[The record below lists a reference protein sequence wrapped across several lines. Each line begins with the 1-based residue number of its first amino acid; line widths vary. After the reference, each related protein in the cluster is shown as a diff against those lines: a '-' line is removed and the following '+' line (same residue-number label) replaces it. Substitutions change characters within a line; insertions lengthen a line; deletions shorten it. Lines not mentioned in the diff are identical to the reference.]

1 MKDPKTTRPLWIAQL
16 PARVF
21 PRGPRALYCY
31 LCAFKSG
38 TCFLFNYRL
47 AQKFH
52 VSTRTIIR
60 WRSWLI
66 KHQLAHTWY
75 LDPKHP
81 RLNCH
86 HYKSFRAWVA
96 AMAMP
101 PKLHKIKGTR
111 LTEKEKQARIRKFKA
126 QILGF
131 SKMPKLSP

>member
-1 MKDPKTTRPLWIAQL
+1 MTETVSARPRWIAQL

-47 AQKFH
+47 AQKFY
-52 VSTRTIIR
+52 VSTRTIRR

-66 KHQLAHTWY
+66 KHKLAHTWY

-81 RLNCH
+81 RINCH
-86 HYKSFRAWVA
+86 HYKTFNGWLA
-96 AMAMP
+96 AMALP
-101 PKLHKIKGTR
+101 AKTHKTPR
-111 LTEKEKQARIRKFKA
+111 TTLSDAEKQARIRKLKA
-126 QILGF
+126 QLLGF
-131 SKMPKLSP
+131 S